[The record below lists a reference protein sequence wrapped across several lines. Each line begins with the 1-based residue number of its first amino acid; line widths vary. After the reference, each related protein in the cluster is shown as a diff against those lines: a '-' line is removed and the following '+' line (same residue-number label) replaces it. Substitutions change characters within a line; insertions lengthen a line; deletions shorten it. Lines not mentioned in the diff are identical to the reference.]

1 MSCKREPELKA
12 AVIPFAQA
20 ATGRIP
26 AYFGPEDIDPLHPSS
41 PVVTINFC
49 TLEEAFLSL

>member
-12 AVIPFAQA
+12 AVIPFAEA

-26 AYFGPEDIDPLHPSS
+26 AYFGPEDIVFFFPRPLAP
-41 PVVTINFC
+41 
-49 TLEEAFLSL
+49 LEPRRHDKLLHT